1 MTENSTLDLRAQ
13 VPFAYQVIAR
23 VAGQHGFTLDLD
35 PFGGTAARLEAPGGK
50 VVHFRHGNLDANGS
64 GSSDIARD
72 KQACGYF
79 LAKTGISV
87 PATHGIK
94 RGTADD
100 PAVRQRLLDFAAA
113 HGWPLVVKPNS
124 LYGGRGVEFVTTTTD
139 LHHAVTR
146 ALDLDKI
153 ALVQPFI
160 AGHDLRVVIYAGRL
174 AAAYAR
180 VPPAVLGDGASTI
193 RQLLGRFYADPGR
206 LPDHAECVIRLA
218 RRPGGLERI
227 PEVGERVGLVDAAN
241 IEAGARPIDIT
252 DTVTPEI
259 IDLAIHATQA
269 SGLRLAGV
277 DIIASGLALPSLP
290 QDASST
296 SDKLKSTVLEINSS
310 PEVEGFASLGSEQEQ
325 RVFDLYEQIVLEM
338 VSR

>member
-1 MTENSTLDLRAQ
+1 MTANSTLDLQAQ

-23 VAGQHGFTLDLD
+23 VAARHGFSLDLA

-50 VVHFRHGNLDANGS
+50 VVHFRHGNLDTNGS

-79 LAKTGISV
+79 LAKASIPV
-87 PATHGIK
+87 PASYGVK

-100 PAVRQRLLDFAAA
+100 PVVRQHLLDFAAT

-124 LYGGRGVEFVTTTTD
+124 LYGGTGVEFVTTTTGLD
-139 LHHAVTR
+139 HAVTR

-160 AGHDLRVVIYAGRL
+160 RGHDLRVVIYAGKL
-174 AAAYAR
+174 AAAYVR

-193 RQLLGRFYADPGR
+193 RQLLDRFYTDPDR
-206 LPDHAECVIRLA
+206 LPDRAECMARLA
-218 RRPGGLERI
+218 RRAGSLERI
-227 PEVGERVGLVDAAN
+227 PDVSEQVRLVDAAN
-241 IEAGARPIDIT
+241 IEAGATPIDISH
-252 DTVTPEI
+252 TVAPEI
-259 IDLAIHATQA
+259 VDLAVHATRE
-269 SGLRLAGV
+269 SGLLLAGV
-277 DIIASGLALPSLP
+277 DIIASGLAFPSLP
-290 QDASST
+290 QNIPTST
-296 SDKLKSTVLEINSS
+296 DELKNTVLEINSA
-310 PEVEGFASLGSEQEQ
+310 PELEGFTSLGSEQDQ